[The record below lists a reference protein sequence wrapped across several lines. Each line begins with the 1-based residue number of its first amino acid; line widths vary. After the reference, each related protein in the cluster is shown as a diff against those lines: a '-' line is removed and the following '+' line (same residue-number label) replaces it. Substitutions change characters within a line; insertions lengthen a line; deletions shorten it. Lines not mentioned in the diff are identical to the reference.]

1 MLLLTTLHAGL
12 MDRIETSQHLSS
24 LAHLQRHQ
32 ADQISLRQGRCVN
45 STLVVG
51 LLTIMTY
58 VFLIYLPWLLLLKQI
73 ALPPAIER

>member
-1 MLLLTTLHAGL
+1 

-32 ADQISLRQGRCVN
+32 ADQISLRQARWLPMLVA
-45 STLVVG
+45 LVVG